1 MAFTL
6 SAPSPWNL
14 SLSSL
19 FSKFFTKYDTGLIPK
34 SKHFLMYFVFPVVSW
49 SVVFGFNR
57 ATKLKKNHLVWRT
70 TDALIFNKLPVYTW
84 I

>member
-49 SVVFGFNR
+49 SVVLGFKR
-57 ATKLKKNHLVWRT
+57 ATKFKETVLRT
-70 TDALIFNKLPVYTW
+70 TDVGAFFNDTM
-84 I
+84 

>member
-49 SVVFGFNR
+49 SVVLGFNR
-57 ATKLKKNHLVWRT
+57 ATKLKKKKQHLVWT
-70 TDALIFNKLPVYTW
+70 TDALIF
-84 I
+84 